1 MGKEV
6 VQTAMSFTPSRRFR
20 RDYDRL
26 FRKDPAA
33 ANVMLLLAELADE
46 KGQVRFDNPDP
57 VAEIAGLIA
66 ARFIDP
72 RAYQLPGGPR
82 R

>member
-1 MGKEV
+1 M
-6 VQTAMSFTPSRRFR
+6 TFTSSRRFR

-26 FRKDPAA
+26 FKQDPAA
-33 ANVMLLLAELADE
+33 ANVMLLLCELADE
-46 KGQVRFDNPDP
+46 KGQVRLETPFPE
-57 VAEIAGLIA
+57 VEVQRLMA
-66 ARFIDP
+66 ARFTDP